1 MAASAWHA
9 VILAASR
16 GADDPM
22 AKATGVAH
30 KCALPV
36 AGVPMLRRVVEALD
50 KSGLAGPIA
59 VSIDNAEAARGAVGA
74 TLHRIKILAPKNS
87 APASARAAIADVGR
101 FPVLVTTGDHALLTR
116 EMVEYVITKSEESG
130 ADVLAAIATSEV
142 ITAAYPETK
151 RTYFNLGGTRVSGC
165 NLFAVMNANGL
176 KLVELWET
184 IERDRKRPWKLVS
197 HFGVKPLVY
206 YLCGWLTPHVAFRL
220 ISEKL
225 GIRVMAVFMPFAEA
239 AIDVDKPSD
248 LDLAERIL
256 LERELK
262 GATQSLRDSSPSKAG
277 GA

>member
-22 AKATGVAH
+22 AKATGVVH

-36 AGVPMLRRVVEALD
+36 AGVAMLRRVVEALVEA
-50 KSGLAGPIA
+50 GLAEPFG

-74 TLHRIKILAPKNS
+74 ALHRIKILAPKNS
-87 APASARAAIADVGR
+87 APASAHAAIADVGR
-101 FPVLVTTGDHALLTR
+101 FPFLVTTGDHALLTR
-116 EMVEYVITKSEESG
+116 EMVEYVLEQSEKSG
-130 ADVLAAIATSEV
+130 ADVLAALATSDV
-142 ITAAYPETK
+142 INAAYPETK

-165 NLFAVMNANGL
+165 NLFAVMNAEGL

-206 YLCGWLTPHVAFRL
+206 YLCGWLTPDVAFRM

-225 GIRVMAVFMPFAEA
+225 GIKAAPIFMPFAEA

-248 LDLAERIL
+248 LELAERIL
-256 LERELK
+256 LGRGK
-262 GATQSLRDSSPSKAG
+262 RS
-277 GA
+277 

>member
-1 MAASAWHA
+1 MAASAWNA
-9 VILAASR
+9 IILAASR

-36 AGVPMLRRVVEALD
+36 AGKPMLWRVVEALG
-50 KSGLAGPIA
+50 KAGIA
-59 VSIDNAEAARGAVGA
+59 EPFIVSIDNADAARAAVGE
-74 TLHRIKILAPKNS
+74 LHRKIKTVPPKNS
-87 APASARAAIADVGR
+87 APASARAAISDVGH
-101 FPVLVTTGDHALLTR
+101 FPILITTGDHALLTR
-116 EMVEYVITKSEESG
+116 DMVEFVIAQSEASA
-130 ADVLAAIATSEV
+130 ADVLAAMAMSGV
-142 ITAAYPETK
+142 ILAAYPETR

-165 NLFAVMNANGL
+165 NLFAVMNGNGL

-206 YLCGWLTPHVAFRL
+206 YLCGWLTPDVAFRL

-225 GIRVMAVFMPFAEA
+225 GIKVSPIFMPFAEA

-248 LDLAERIL
+248 LELAERIL
-256 LERELK
+256 
-262 GATQSLRDSSPSKAG
+262 RDRN
-277 GA
+277 